1 VSIGVRLVVFG
12 EEKTTLALKETV
24 LGREHLD
31 TLTSVNNL
39 AQMLERQGKCKDA
52 EAMNRQTLALYQTVL
67 GREHPETLTSMSNLA
82 GVLES
87 QDKYEDAEAMN
98 RQTLALRETVLG
110 RKHSETLTSMY
121 NLAHLFAKL
130 RYCTVPGKDH
140 PTTCACHQD
149 YAGAQRKSR
158 KARHTVRNSSVSA
171 DKRKP

>member
-12 EEKTTLALKETV
+12 EEKTETLSRIGIIIHTIVLKGKYKAAEAMNRQTLALKETV

-39 AQMLERQGKCKDA
+39 AQMLERQGKCK
-52 EAMNRQTLALYQTVL
+52 
-67 GREHPETLTSMSNLA
+67 
-82 GVLES
+82 
-87 QDKYEDAEAMN
+87 DAEAMN